1 MITEECDLRFRN
13 ARLRSK
19 IVELVAR
26 AEGANRLLVR
36 SITQWQATIATDN
49 ATESLKQIRE
59 NIRMRVAELVRAG
72 VASPEDFQG
81 L

>member
-1 MITEECDLRFRN
+1 M
-13 ARLRSK
+13 
-19 IVELVAR
+19 ELVAR

-36 SITQWQATIATDN
+36 SIIQWQVTIATDN
-49 ATESLKQIRE
+49 ATESLKQIHE